1 MSLRRNASR
10 LRLVA
15 ISALAPLVACSN
27 PPRRPL
33 PAEVPIADFRAG
45 EVPVGPPTAAPEPAA
60 SGGAISA
67 DAGPS
72 TTAATSSSP
81 SPDDARAGGDAAAK
95 LATTLDA
102 KGGFLGATF
111 GSSPKAYRGLVALG
125 DKPRAELQTFRSPA
139 KSYGG
144 FTLQNVLFVF
154 RRQKLGTIQFSL
166 KSAEECRPLKETLTK
181 ELGPPQRTSGE
192 SALWRGDRSAL
203 RFAQASTGCSVTVLS
218 KEFARP
224 EFDAL

>member
-1 MSLRRNASR
+1 MKPDCALGGA
-10 LRLVA
+10 LLVV
-15 ISALAPLVACSN
+15 LAFGDGCADT
-27 PPRRPL
+27 PRRPL
-33 PAEVPIADFRAG
+33 PVEVPIGDFRAAD
-45 EVPVGPPTAAPEPAA
+45 VPVGAPTVATEAPPATANERVTADASAATASTSTTTSTDEPRAPE
-60 SGGAISA
+60 GGGKVA
-67 DAGPS
+67 
-72 TTAATSSSP
+72 TA
-81 SPDDARAGGDAAAK
+81 
-95 LATTLDA
+95 LDA

-125 DKPRAELQTFRSPA
+125 DKPRAEVQSYRSPA

-154 RRQKLGTIQFSL
+154 RRGKLGTIQFSL
-166 KSAEECRPLKETLTK
+166 KSVEECRPLKETLTK
-181 ELGPPQRTSGE
+181 ELGPPQRVSGE

-203 RFAQASTGCSVTVLS
+203 RFSQASTGCGVTVLS